1 MVYRK
6 ITIIP
11 LPGSAGPR
19 MAVHGNI
26 NRAHKGLRPRF
37 HATIRVVPSCV
48 FYSSSMT
55 QASPDQL
62 DISGC
67 ASEPIRTPGS
77 IQPHGF
83 MLTLSPALAVLQAS
97 ANIAHHA
104 GLQAQDVIG
113 RQLADV
119 IGAAAMGPLAH
130 ELGNGTLGQRPAY
143 LGTVTLDNGRHFDVL
158 GHLWDDLTIV
168 EFEAV
173 DRAQPADFRHLYP
186 LITDF
191 LARVNEHA
199 SIPALT
205 DLAARHVRSVTGYG
219 RVMVYQF
226 DPSGHG
232 RVVAESKAPDY
243 DSYLG
248 QSFPA
253 SDIPAQARALYALSP
268 IRLIQDADYAP
279 AALVPD
285 ANPSTGQRNDLSF
298 AALRSVSPVH
308 LQYMRNMGTLASMS
322 VSLMVKGQL
331 WGMISCHNAQPCP
344 VSVEKR
350 TACEQLGQI
359 LALCVE
365 SREDAAELQF
375 RLDVRR
381 IMVEMLGQ
389 LTRGADFVD
398 NLGNVFPEL
407 LRFAR
412 AGGVAIVADD
422 RVLTYGD
429 APDADAV
436 RDLAGWLAVR
446 GHTEVF
452 HTDCLADAYPAAHA
466 FTRNASGLLALPIS
480 RIHQHYLLWFR
491 PELVRTVEWAGNPYE
506 KAAAPGAPAS
516 LSPRQSFATWRE
528 TVHGRSLPWHA
539 AEIELTVEFR
549 SALLGIALER
559 AEQMAELAEE
569 LGRANK
575 ELEAFSYSVS
585 HDLRAPLRHIVGFS
599 DLLLE
604 TSGSEDAGMRLRFLK
619 NIKESARLAGKL
631 VDDLLSFSQMGR
643 AALRPSRVDMLEL
656 VHGCIDKLDLEIGQ
670 RRVDWHLEKLPVIT
684 ADASFLHLAMFNLL
698 SNAVKFTAGQDP
710 AVIRVWCDDTP
721 AQTVFHVADN
731 GVGFN
736 MDYVHKLFGVFQR
749 LHRMEDFQG
758 TGIGLANVRRIIER
772 HSGRVWADSI
782 QGEGATFSFT
792 LPK

>member
-1 MVYRK
+1 
-6 ITIIP
+6 
-11 LPGSAGPR
+11 
-19 MAVHGNI
+19 
-26 NRAHKGLRPRF
+26 
-37 HATIRVVPSCV
+37 
-48 FYSSSMT
+48 MT

-83 MLTLSPALAVLQAS
+83 MLTLSSDLAVLQAS
-97 ANIAHHA
+97 ANLAHHT
-104 GLQAQDVIG
+104 GQQAESVTGRSLTDVIG
-113 RQLADV
+113 E
-119 IGAAAMGPLAH
+119 AAMAQLVP
-130 ELGNGTLGQRPAY
+130 ELGSNTLGQRPAY
-143 LGTVTLDNGRHFDVL
+143 LGTVTLDNGHHFDVL
-158 GHLWDDLTIV
+158 GHAWDDVVIA

-205 DLAARHVRSVTGYG
+205 DLAARHVRAMTGYG

-226 DPSGHG
+226 DASGHG
-232 RVVAESKAPDY
+232 RVVAESKAPEY
-243 DSYLG
+243 DTYLG

-253 SDIPAQARALYALSP
+253 SDIPPQARALYALSP
-268 IRLIQDADYAP
+268 IRLIQDANYEP
-279 AALVPD
+279 SVLMPD
-285 ANPSTGQRNDLSF
+285 SNPRTGQRNDLSF

-322 VSLMVKGQL
+322 VSLIVKGRL

-344 VSVEKR
+344 VAVEKR

-359 LALCVE
+359 LALCIE

-381 IMVEMLGQ
+381 IMVEMLGH
-389 LTRGADFVD
+389 LTKGANFVD
-398 NLGNVFPEL
+398 NLSGVLPEL

-412 AGGVAIVADD
+412 AGGVAIVADE

-436 RDLAGWLAVR
+436 RALTDWLAVR

-452 HTDCLADAYPAAHA
+452 HTDCLGEVYPTARGS
-466 FTRNASGLLALPIS
+466 TRNASGLLALPIS
-480 RIHQHYLLWFR
+480 RVHQHYLLWFR

-506 KAAAPGAPAS
+506 KAAAPGAPTS
-516 LSPRQSFATWRE
+516 LSPRQSFTTWRE

-604 TSGSEDAGMRLRFLK
+604 TAGSEDPTMRNRFLK

-643 AALRPSRVDMLEL
+643 AALRPTRLDMVEL
-656 VHGCIDKLDLEIGQ
+656 VHGCIDKLDLEIGE
-670 RRVDWHLEKLPVIT
+670 RRVDWHLDALPVIQ

-698 SNAVKFTAGQDP
+698 ANAVKFTAERDP
-710 AVIRVWCDDTP
+710 AVIRVWADETP
-721 AQTVFHVADN
+721 EEFVFHVADN

-758 TGIGLANVRRIIER
+758 TGIGLANVRRIVER
-772 HSGRVWADSI
+772 HGGRAWAESK
-782 QGEGATFSFT
+782 QGEGATFSFSI
-792 LPK
+792 PKQIAST